1 MSELEDRIVAHHV
14 GGRGFGVALNCPPN
28 LAKHLVHVLY
38 EADEICAREMI
49 KENKNENFHV
59 FPYCLGEY
67 NRPGKIFITKN
78 AYASSNLEPSQAYA
92 KHYCELHLDG
102 EVEGVMLQNAVY
114 DVVYG
119 NDNSVVDVRDV
130 NICTLDYI
138 MKATAVPQGLVPDF
152 LSLDTQGSE
161 LNILKG
167 GEQTFHNHCVAL
179 ATEVEFHPMYKGQP
193 LFSDI
198 FDFALRHGFHF
209 VGFTY
214 LQEISPHRLPLGARA
229 KGVVAFGDA
238 LFFRDIESVRAV
250 AKSQNELYLMLL
262 KLAFIA
268 LNFGYLEFAL
278 QAVEAAGATK
288 PDRQFRDRL
297 LERDCYRLLD
307 DLKRAVN
314 ELPACFPHV
323 DRSKMIAERKAVL
336 DRARSQCPVG
346 TNFRGAWSGVTLY
359 AVSDIV
365 QYDGSAFICIAPVA
379 SGTPPPMDTSHWSP
393 LGQAAAVEQ
402 PAATPAPAIAS
413 EAQPKQQDQRIRHL
427 LFTNPGAAIGKLVR
441 HFRGPTAAGSS
452 PTTQGADPAPVTVP
466 PPSPHN
472 TPVEA
477 VLEKYGYVWWAD
489 VVRRR
494 RKSAEH
500 CIPGRMY

>member
-49 KENKNENFHV
+49 KENKDENFHV

-78 AYASSNLEPSQAYA
+78 PYASSNLEPSQAYA

-238 LFFRDIESVRAV
+238 LFFRDIDSVRAI

-278 QAVEAAGATK
+278 QAVEAADATK
-288 PDRQFRDRL
+288 ADRQFRDRL

-336 DRARSQCPVG
+336 DRAQSQP
-346 TNFRGAWSGVTLY
+346 A
-359 AVSDIV
+359 
-365 QYDGSAFICIAPVA
+365 DGP
-379 SGTPPPMDTSHWSP
+379 
-393 LGQAAAVEQ
+393 Q
-402 PAATPAPAIAS
+402 PAAPAPAIAS
-413 EAQPKQQDQRIRHL
+413 QAQPESQGQRIRHL
-427 LFTNPGAAIGKLVR
+427 LFTDPGAAIGKLVR

-452 PTTQGADPAPVTVP
+452 PTTQGAGPAPVTVP
-466 PPSPHN
+466 PPSPHS

-477 VLEKYGYVWWAD
+477 VLETYGYVWWAD

>member
-38 EADEICAREMI
+38 EADETCAREMI

-130 NICTLDYI
+130 NVCTLDYI

-198 FDFALRHGFHF
+198 FDFTLRHGFHF

-250 AKSQNELYLMLL
+250 AKSQSELYLMLL

-278 QAVEAAGATK
+278 QAVEAADATK
-288 PDRQFRDRL
+288 ADRQFRDRL

-307 DLKRAVN
+307 DLKRAVR
-314 ELPACFPHV
+314 ELPASFPHV

-336 DRARSQCPVG
+336 DRAQSQQAD
-346 TNFRGAWSGVTLY
+346 GA
-359 AVSDIV
+359 
-365 QYDGSAFICIAPVA
+365 
-379 SGTPPPMDTSHWSP
+379 
-393 LGQAAAVEQ
+393 Q
-402 PAATPAPAIAS
+402 PAATSPPAIAGDG
-413 EAQPKQQDQRIRHL
+413 QPEQQDRRIRHL
-427 LFTNPGAAIGKLVR
+427 LFTDPGAAIGKLVR
-441 HFRGPTAAGSS
+441 HFRGPTAASSS
-452 PTTQGADPAPVTVP
+452 PTTQGAGPAPVTVP

-477 VLEKYGYVWWAD
+477 VLEAYGYIWWAD

>member
-198 FDFALRHGFHF
+198 FDFALRHGFDF

-250 AKSQNELYLMLL
+250 ARSQNELYLMLL

-278 QAVEAAGATK
+278 QAVEAADATQA
-288 PDRQFRDRL
+288 DRQFRDRL

-307 DLKRAVN
+307 DLKRAVK

-336 DRARSQCPVG
+336 DRAQSQQV
-346 TNFRGAWSGVTLY
+346 
-359 AVSDIV
+359 
-365 QYDGSAFICIAPVA
+365 DGP
-379 SGTPPPMDTSHWSP
+379 
-393 LGQAAAVEQ
+393 Q
-402 PAATPAPAIAS
+402 PAATPAPAIADDGRP
-413 EAQPKQQDQRIRHL
+413 EQQDRRIRHL
-427 LFTNPGAAIGKLVR
+427 LFTDPGAAIGKLVR
-441 HFRGPTAAGSS
+441 HFRGPTAASPA
-452 PTTQGADPAPVTVP
+452 PTTHGAGPTPVTVP

-472 TPVEA
+472 TPVEV
-477 VLEKYGYVWWAD
+477 VLEAYGYVWWAD

>member
-1 MSELEDRIVAHHV
+1 MPELEDRIVAHHV

-119 NDNSVVDVRDV
+119 NDNSVADVRDV

-278 QAVEAAGATK
+278 QAVEAADATK
-288 PDRQFRDRL
+288 ADRQFRDRL

-307 DLKRAVN
+307 DLKRAVK

-336 DRARSQCPVG
+336 DRAQSQQ
-346 TNFRGAWSGVTLY
+346 A
-359 AVSDIV
+359 
-365 QYDGSAFICIAPVA
+365 DGP
-379 SGTPPPMDTSHWSP
+379 
-393 LGQAAAVEQ
+393 Q

-413 EAQPKQQDQRIRHL
+413 EAQPEHL
-427 LFTNPGAAIGKLVR
+427 LFTDPGAAIGKLVR

-452 PTTQGADPAPVTVP
+452 STTQEAGPAPVTVP
-466 PPSPHN
+466 PPSPHS
-472 TPVEA
+472 TQVEA
-477 VLEKYGYVWWAD
+477 VLETYGYVWWAD